1 MKWFKKQ
8 DESPRLLSLSPLRL
22 SEARN
27 DVLLSS
33 NLAEYRNPD
42 PDTPNPQPGIRHKS
56 RIGKDDL
63 DGGLEGNIF
72 LGSASSLKAILFLY
86 KFNTTVLNN

>member
-1 MKWFKKQ
+1 MRWFRKQ

-33 NLAEYRNPD
+33 DLQGD
-42 PDTPNPQPGIRHKS
+42 PSPEQDTSNTRTNIRHRS
-56 RIGKDDL
+56 RIG
-63 DGGLEGNIF
+63 ERIF
-72 LGSASSLKAILFLY
+72 FIIFI
-86 KFNTTVLNN
+86 